1 MLEHTFPLSY
11 IAISLGF
18 LLGIG
23 FTSVFISFVSA
34 SIILLLAFTGIIRVL
49 PVINLFKSLSKKL
62 LPEQLNTIEENIK
75 KSFKISGD
83 LEEGKYIYM
92 WHPHSVFATSIF
104 FHNVTQFTEW
114 PSHLRNLK
122 IVVFSYLQWF
132 PFAKEFFE
140 EFKLIPSDYF
150 SMKEALEQG
159 NSISVSAGG
168 MREMLYENTAIIS
181 KRRGIFKMALETGTP
196 LVPIVS
202 VGETKVWELA
212 KIPEWIHDSME
223 PYDACMAIPT
233 FKSVLRFIGLL
244 ENPLKDPIR
253 SIIGEPIRV
262 EKKDVPTEADIS
274 SLRTTYINALKALY
288 KKESGR
294 NINVV

>member
-34 SIILLLAFTGIIRVL
+34 SIILLLAFTGIIRVM
-49 PVINLFKSLSKKL
+49 PIINLFKSLSKKL
-62 LPEQLNTIEENIK
+62 LPDQLNTIEENIK
-75 KSFKISGD
+75 KSFNLTAD
-83 LEEGKYIYM
+83 LKEDKYIYM
-92 WHPHSVFATSIF
+92 WHPHSVFSTSLF
-104 FHNVTQFTEW
+104 FHNVTKFTEW

-122 IVVFSYLQWF
+122 VVVFSYLQWF

-140 EFKLIPSDYF
+140 EFNLIPSDYF
-150 SMKEALEQG
+150 SMKTALEDG

-181 KRRGIFKMALETGTP
+181 KRRGIFKMALETGTA

-212 KIPEWIHDSME
+212 KIPQWIHDSME

-233 FKSVLRFIGLL
+233 FKSILRFIGLL

-253 SIIGEPIRV
+253 SVLGKPIRV
-262 EKKDVPTEADIS
+262 EKKDIPTEQDIS
-274 SLRTTYINALKALY
+274 NLRSTYISALKTLY
-288 KKESGR
+288 KKESGCDM
-294 NINVV
+294 IVV